1 MLFVKSFFLV
11 SEIKER
17 RLFAM
22 SNLKECELTAQ
33 PDLVVFYTEK
43 FNAVLILKH
52 WQKRQYGYQ
61 HEIAK
66 YFLIFKHS
74 PVKEFARSAFLHV
87 L

>member
-1 MLFVKSFFLV
+1 MFNIYERMGMCQQRIWFQKTLFHAWKFIATTLV
-11 SEIKER
+11 E
-17 RLFAM
+17 
-22 SNLKECELTAQ
+22 
-33 PDLVVFYTEK
+33 V
-43 FNAVLILKH
+43 
-52 WQKRQYGYQ
+52 WQKKKLYDYQ

>member
-1 MLFVKSFFLV
+1 MSTQPNFFCL
-11 SEIKER
+11 
-17 RLFAM
+17 LY
-22 SNLKECELTAQ
+22 LKLKVQCSPHPKALA
-33 PDLVVFYTEK
+33 EK
-43 FNAVLILKH
+43 YEK
-52 WQKRQYGYQ
+52 